1 MSQLPQQ
8 HFLRSAHVVCCRPVI
23 QRHPA
28 RSTVDDYIYFTITNT
43 ATMGVFLDYNS
54 SWEISP

>member
-28 RSTVDDYIYFTITNT
+28 RFTVDDYIYFTITNT
-43 ATMGVFLDYNS
+43 ATMGFFFGL
-54 SWEISP
+54 